1 MFTGIAE
8 GRRAPEPLRAVR
20 SWLHRWLLLFSGRG
34 VRREEVGGV
43 EGGDY
48 IARMPYLR
56 VAVTNATPSILMSK
70 KSEYVSFRK
79 MERTTEDEPILQ

>member
-8 GRRAPEPLRAVR
+8 SRRAPEPLRAVR

-34 VRREEVGGV
+34 VRGEEVGGG
-43 EGGDY
+43 EGGNY

-56 VAVTNATPSILMSK
+56 VAVTIATPSIVNVEK
-70 KSEYVSFRK
+70 K
-79 MERTTEDEPILQ
+79 